1 MKKRKLNSRN
11 PKYQDKNQVS
21 KDVVKKKILYC
32 TTHHGCKIYG
42 VWYEQRRIKKIV
54 VFIRQNQCTRKFTS
68 DGPDGYNSFKTNQGD
83 NALKYAKD
91 RMKQNKYKEYKL
103 IIK

>member
-1 MKKRKLNSRN
+1 MI
-11 PKYQDKNQVS
+11 
-21 KDVVKKKILYC
+21 KKKMNREELKRLWFSLDRTNVLERKEIIVE
-32 TTHHGCKIYG
+32 TNYG
-42 VWYEQRRIKKIV
+42 HVEI
-54 VFIRQNQCTRKFTS
+54 TS
-68 DGPDGYNSFKTNQGD
+68 NGPDGYNSFKTNQGD